1 MANKEFF
8 RFLRGELNGFYLTN
22 MNNALNLAVGSI
34 KEFFTFWK
42 NMQFD
47 STMPQEYVNGLGK
60 FAGVHLPIEDV
71 GFLFF
76 VFMTES
82 HVVNGVQRSERGLY
96 NVVNEMFEFYH
107 TEQDDY
113 TDDINTLA
121 TPTLKSSM
129 VGTEPVL
136 GYISEDATDVLLP
149 DGTVNPEVILSEPP
163 SNKAYS
169 EYYGNQFLF
178 LEEESTEVTTDLE
191 KELYQQLIAS
201 MQYIRYNHS
210 NLKSLCKVVEIL
222 CPDGFVTIT
231 SIENNSSG
239 HSINVTYTADYSMP
253 LSHKLHREALF
264 KFIIKQ
270 KFPEVTLIGE

>member
-8 RFLRGELNGFYLTN
+8 RFLRGELNGFYFTN

-34 KEFFTFWK
+34 KEFFAFWK
-42 NMQFD
+42 NMQFN
-47 STMPQEYVNGLGK
+47 STMPQEYINGLGK
-60 FAGVHLPIEDV
+60 FAGVYLPIVDV

-76 VFMTES
+76 IFMTES
-82 HVVNGVQRSERGLY
+82 YVVNGIQRSERGLY

-113 TDDINTLA
+113 ADDINTLA

-129 VGTEPVL
+129 VGAEPVL

-163 SNKAYS
+163 SDGSYT

-178 LEEESTEVTTDLE
+178 LEEESTEVSADLE

-231 SIENNSSG
+231 SIENNASSY
-239 HSINVTYTADYSMP
+239 SVNVTYTADYSVP

-264 KFIIKQ
+264 KFIINQ

>member
-8 RFLRGELNGFYLTN
+8 RFLRGELNGYYFTN

-34 KEFFTFWK
+34 KEFFAFWQ

-60 FAGVHLPIEDV
+60 FAGVYLPVVDV
-71 GFLFF
+71 GYLFF
-76 VFMTES
+76 IFMTES
-82 HVVNGVQRSERGLY
+82 YIVNGVQRSERGLY

-113 TDDINTLA
+113 ADDINTLA
-121 TPTLKSSM
+121 TPTLKSSL
-129 VGTEPVL
+129 VGDETVL

-149 DGTVNPEVILSEPP
+149 DGTVNPDVILSEPP
-163 SNKAYS
+163 SDGSYT

-178 LEEESTEVTTDLE
+178 LEEESTEVSADLE

-201 MQYIRYNHS
+201 MQFIRYNHS
-210 NLKSLCKVVEIL
+210 NLASLCKVINLL
-222 CPDGFVTIT
+222 CPDGFVKIT
-231 SIENNSSG
+231 HIEVDPSG
-239 HSINVTYTADYSMP
+239 YFLRVTYTTDYSVN
-253 LSHKLHREALF
+253 LNHKLHRETMF
-264 KFIIKQ
+264 KYIVKQ
-270 KFPEVTLIGE
+270 KFPEVYLIGE

>member
-34 KEFFTFWK
+34 KEFFAFWQ

-60 FAGVHLPIEDV
+60 FAGVYLPIVDV

-76 VFMTES
+76 IFMTES

-113 TDDINTLA
+113 ADDINTLA

-163 SNKAYS
+163 SNKAYT

-178 LEEESTEVTTDLE
+178 LEEESTEVTANLE

-210 NLKSLCKVVEIL
+210 NLKSLCKVIEIL
-222 CPDGFVTIT
+222 CPDGFVIIT
-231 SIENNSSG
+231 SIENNSSS
-239 HSINVTYTADYSMP
+239 HSVNVTYTADYSVP

>member
-8 RFLRGELNGFYLTN
+8 RFLRGELNGYYFTN

-34 KEFFTFWK
+34 KEFFAFWK

-60 FAGVHLPIEDV
+60 FAGVYLPIVDV

-76 VFMTES
+76 IFMTES

-113 TDDINTLA
+113 ADDINTLA
-121 TPTLKSSM
+121 TPMLKSSM

-163 SNKAYS
+163 SNKAYT

-178 LEEESTEVTTDLE
+178 LEEESTEVTADLE

-222 CPDGFVTIT
+222 CPDGFVTII
-231 SIENNSSG
+231 SIENNFSS
-239 HSINVTYTADYSMP
+239 HSVNVIYTADYSVP